1 MRFEHYTQDSE
12 DYDLDTASTEGMLF
26 MARLIAQHPHR
37 APCVCKMFLD
47 HLDNAIYLRMYQ
59 SVRFTSCTGDEVG
72 YKEKFHT
79 HWHFIQT
86 LEEIRWWMFEL
97 IHRNRPP
104 IVVPEPEPA

>member
-1 MRFEHYTQDSE
+1 
-12 DYDLDTASTEGMLF
+12 
-26 MARLIAQHPHR
+26 
-37 APCVCKMFLD
+37 MFLD
-47 HLDNAIYLRMYQ
+47 HLDNAICLRMYQ
-59 SVRFTSCTGDEVG
+59 SVRFTPCTGDEAG
-72 YKEKFHT
+72 YKEKFYT